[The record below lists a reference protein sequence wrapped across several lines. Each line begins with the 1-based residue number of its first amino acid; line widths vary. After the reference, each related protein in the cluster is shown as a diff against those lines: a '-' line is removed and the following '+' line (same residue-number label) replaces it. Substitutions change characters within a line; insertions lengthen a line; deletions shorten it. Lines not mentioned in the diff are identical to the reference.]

1 MSVES
6 HFQTPSCVPAKS
18 VDSLNDGHVA
28 IASAGRYRAK
38 LGLQHVGLPCSR
50 GCSAATPTTSG
61 DLECGRSIPR
71 NIVLRCYEAEPTA
84 IPLRCKDQ
92 ELLVVTFGLAMI
104 SDSFGRLCGTCK
116 GAIAV
121 RI

>member
-18 VDSLNDGHVA
+18 VDPSTTDMSP
-28 IASAGRYRAK
+28 IASAGRCRAK

-50 GCSAATPTTSG
+50 GCPDATPTTSG

-71 NIVLRCYEAEPTA
+71 NIVLRCYEVGPAA
-84 IPLRCKDQ
+84 IRLRCKDQ
-92 ELLVVTFGLAMI
+92 ELLVVAFGLSMI
-104 SDSFGRLCGTCK
+104 SDSFGRL
-116 GAIAV
+116 
-121 RI
+121 